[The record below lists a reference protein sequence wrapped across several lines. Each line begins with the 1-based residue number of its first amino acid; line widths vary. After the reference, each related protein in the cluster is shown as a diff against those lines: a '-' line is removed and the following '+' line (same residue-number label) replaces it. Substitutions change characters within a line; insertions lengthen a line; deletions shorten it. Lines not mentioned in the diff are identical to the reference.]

1 MKKTLNF
8 AQLYLRLA
16 LGIGFLIPVADRLGW
31 LGPAGQHNISW
42 GNWGNFVKYTNA
54 LLPFLSVNGA
64 YFMAILATIFELTIG
79 LLLIIGYKT
88 RIAAFSGFAL
98 TLSFALAMGIFLDIK
113 APFTYSV
120 FSDSAACLLLAGVTR
135 YSWSFEPERSNTL
148 DKANK
153 LWPEDWNC

>member
-54 LLPFLSVNGA
+54 LL
-64 YFMAILATIFELTIG
+64 
-79 LLLIIGYKT
+79 
-88 RIAAFSGFAL
+88 FS
-98 TLSFALAMGIFLDIK
+98 
-113 APFTYSV
+113 
-120 FSDSAACLLLAGVTR
+120 
-135 YSWSFEPERSNTL
+135 N
-148 DKANK
+148 
-153 LWPEDWNC
+153 